1 MSCILCLKNLKNYF
15 YIAEKFE
22 ITKYQYLNC
31 CSRGRLNDP
40 PRVAPGGTGT
50 PEHHLIKQNF
60 KCTCRPCRMEMFKT
74 GRNEEVH
81 GQDCCLAA
89 TNHAAEIDE
98 VHVEFIGIHGA
109 TCIHVAYDGIWYAS
123 KPQPVL
129 IAHGSSWISSIFG
142 SPAEVVGSCSAVIEF
157 HPTAQNLRHRE

>member
-1 MSCILCLKNLKNYF
+1 
-15 YIAEKFE
+15 
-22 ITKYQYLNC
+22 
-31 CSRGRLNDP
+31 
-40 PRVAPGGTGT
+40 
-50 PEHHLIKQNF
+50 
-60 KCTCRPCRMEMFKT
+60 MEMFKT

-98 VHVEFIGIHGA
+98 VHVEFIGIHGT

-129 IAHGSSWISSIFG
+129 IEDGSPRW
-142 SPAEVVGSCSAVIEF
+142 SPAEVVGSCSAVIAF